1 MINFFVPFKMIA
13 ASACVLLALFGFNY
27 SAQSDEKSVFTKATI
42 DLGIVVS
49 DLDEVLFL
57 DDEAEGLQYLLLVG
71 QVLVA
76 APGAHRHAWRQRNL
90 TVAGVDL

>member
-1 MINFFVPFKMIA
+1 M
-13 ASACVLLALFGFNY
+13 VLLDALDY
-27 SAQSDEKSVFTKATI
+27 
-42 DLGIVVS
+42 VVS

-76 APGAHRHAWRQRNL
+76 SPGAHRHAWRQRNL